1 LVAISTP
8 TIGEIGMEWIQAIA
22 AIASGL
28 AAVLAWVA
36 KIRWSNEFAAAKD
49 ETIRAKEAQIEF
61 LEREIKGLQEMTP
74 MKIREYF
81 MSVKEQLEEYIDE
94 LNTKINELNG
104 ELLNKDGLIAE
115 LRESESENVEM
126 IERLSHER
134 NEMAEL
140 ILGFESDLATVI
152 NVNTTSGEIISSVA
166 EFDRE
171 FSGVP
176 KSLFVQTG
184 DSVRVSDIPGTVTVV
199 DDTDD

>member
-1 LVAISTP
+1 
-8 TIGEIGMEWIQAIA
+8 MEWIQAIA